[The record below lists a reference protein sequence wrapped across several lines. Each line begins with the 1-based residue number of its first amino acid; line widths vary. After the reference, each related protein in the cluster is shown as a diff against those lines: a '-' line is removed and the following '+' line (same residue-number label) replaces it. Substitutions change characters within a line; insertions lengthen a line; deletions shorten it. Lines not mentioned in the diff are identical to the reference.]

1 MKRII
6 LNKHKILNNK
16 IILFRRALEI
26 ILLKIDSKS
35 KRESETSGLTL
46 VCAFMLSCV
55 QLFETPWTVACQA
68 SLCGQEY
75 WSRLPFPTPGD
86 LPDPGIKSASL
97 ALTGAFFTTSAS
109 WENDIDACFINWGR
123 SSLYM

>member
-1 MKRII
+1 M
-6 LNKHKILNNK
+6 NKHKILTNK
-16 IILFRRALEI
+16 IILFRIAQEI

-35 KRESETSGLTL
+35 KRESETSGLAL

-68 SLCGQEY
+68 PLSGQEY
-75 WSRLPFPTPGD
+75 WSRLPFPTPRD

-97 ALTGAFFTTSAS
+97 ALTGAFFTTSVT
-109 WENDIDACFINWGR
+109 WESEIDACFINWGR
-123 SSLYM
+123 SSLYV